1 MSRDRGGRVS
11 VKHLLSERARPFPR
25 GTGYKAAVALLQALR
40 ALTAFDP
47 PESLPSCDLEEL
59 ADVLDAHGLAPLASY
74 QLETRRIGASAPT
87 WFRERL
93 LPIYQGVVNDN
104 VFKLVTLKGALR
116 SVEVPVVLLEGAA
129 YVDWIYPHLAFRPIG
144 GIRLAV
150 RGTDGARFAERVAED
165 GFGRASTGP
174 GGHTAAFGDGRIEI
188 RIQEGLV
195 AGRAEDHGLF
205 ERREA
210 FAAIGRTAARPA
222 AEDALLVTVAD
233 LALAGLHAPL
243 TVFVDLRELL
253 AVPELAGG
261 AKAAAIRERAARAGL
276 SRALHGACALV
287 SHFFPATAERAGA
300 LSPALGRAERTA
312 VDALV
317 ETAKDPARLRL
328 VRGAEAAAKLVVAP

>member
-1 MSRDRGGRVS
+1 MP
-11 VKHLLSERARPFPR
+11 LLE
-25 GTGYKAAVALLQALR
+25 ALR

-47 PESLPSCDLEEL
+47 PETLPPCDLVEL

-74 QLETRRIGASAPT
+74 LLESRRIGASVPP

-93 LPIYQGVVNDN
+93 LPVYQGIVNDN

-116 SVEVPVVLLEGAA
+116 GVDVPVVLLEGAA

-144 GIRLAV
+144 DIRLAV
-150 RGTDGARFAERVAED
+150 RGADGGRFVAQVAEH
-165 GFGRASTGP
+165 GFTQASAGP
-174 GGHTAAFGDGRIEI
+174 GGHTAVLGDGRIQI

-195 AGRAEDHGLF
+195 SGRPEDHGLF

-210 FAAIGRTAARPA
+210 FLAIGRTVARPA
-222 AEDALLVTVAD
+222 AEDALLASVAD

-243 TVFVDLRELL
+243 TCYLDLRELL
-253 AVPELAGG
+253 ALPPLQDAARLAS
-261 AKAAAIRERAARAGL
+261 ARERAAGAGL

-287 SHFFPATAERAGA
+287 SYFFPAAAERARA

-312 VDALV
+312 VDGLV
-317 ETAKDPARLRL
+317 DSAKDPARLRL
-328 VRGAEAAAKLVVAP
+328 LRGAEAAARLVVAP